1 MASKSDFT
9 VTEWEMLRDAPHLV
23 ALSVAIAGGS
33 GIVGSL
39 KEAMAPAMALVEAAK
54 GDNVLLRE
62 ICQPDEMKA
71 SQSGLR
77 SRLKITDID
86 TLRSELKN
94 AALQGAQ
101 GALELLRQKGFNEDV
116 SIFRNFLWDIGNR
129 VAQAAKEGGFL
140 GFGGER
146 VSENERA
153 LLSDLSDALET
164 AQT

>member
-1 MASKSDFT
+1 MAQKADFNQS
-9 VTEWEMLRDAPHLV
+9 EWETLRDTPHLV

-54 GDNVLLRE
+54 GDNALLRDV
-62 ICQPDEMKA
+62 CQPEEMKT
-71 SQSGLR
+71 SQKALR

-86 TLRSELKN
+86 TLRSEFKN
-94 AALQGAQ
+94 AALSGSNS
-101 GALELLRQKGFNEDV
+101 ALALLRQKGFNDDLTV
-116 SIFRNFLWDIGNR
+116 YRNFLWDIGNR

-146 VSENERA
+146 VSENERS
-153 LLSDLSDALET
+153 LLSELSGVLET
-164 AQT
+164 AQS